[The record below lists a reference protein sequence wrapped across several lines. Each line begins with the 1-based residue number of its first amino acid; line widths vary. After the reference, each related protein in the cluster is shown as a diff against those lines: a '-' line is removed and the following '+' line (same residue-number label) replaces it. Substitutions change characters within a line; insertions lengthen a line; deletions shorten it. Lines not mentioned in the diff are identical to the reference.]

1 MYEILFRF
9 GLKLRGNIGAKWNK
23 SMIYANGRHEKIN
36 SIKIIIR
43 IFSNFYFVVMEN
55 ILIINVYSHI
65 YYVFQHYKL
74 EEILI
79 NNCEQKKKNKSISN

>member
-1 MYEILFRF
+1 
-9 GLKLRGNIGAKWNK
+9 
-23 SMIYANGRHEKIN
+23 MIYANGRHEKIN

-79 NNCEQKKKNKSISN
+79 NNCEQKKKINQYLIRNIN